1 MQSPVAVERLKRIVN
16 RRFRDELGQDLLEY
30 AFLMALIAIVA
41 MVSVGTLGSVIRTIF
56 WDSIGNNF

>member
-1 MQSPVAVERLKRIVN
+1 MQSPIAVERLKRIVN

>member
-16 RRFRDELGQDLLEY
+16 RRFTDELGQDLLEY